1 MPADA
6 AKTREQHGALRAVA
20 NADAPSPIAA
30 PLHEC
35 SGFDRLVVISM
46 PRSGTST
53 YRTLFAQLFGLQPV
67 HAACETD
74 PNVWPK
80 PPRWQPYEDD
90 RSIARLGPGEVVC
103 LHGPPSAHW
112 RAEIRENP
120 TTLVVHTYRD
130 PRDAALSAA
139 RFIRHRPN
147 HLCGP
152 TFARMPFEDA
162 LACCLVGCDIPYHDQ
177 PAHLQ
182 ARNPE
187 RLPAR
192 FGGYRELAAWSERWL
207 AEPGAAQLR
216 YEDLFHSDAT
226 AHNLSEALARASVSI
241 QHDDA
246 ERALDRVSFQRLTGR
261 AMGEPKAGEHLERGL
276 ARSWFTEELAL
287 STRALAHEIFHAW
300 LQRHGYPPDDRAPG
314 VEPLPD
320 P

>member
-6 AKTREQHGALRAVA
+6 ANTRDQPAMLRPVG
-20 NADAPSPIAA
+20 DAPSPIAA
-30 PLHEC
+30 RLHDC
-35 SGFDRLVVISM
+35 SGFDRLAVVSM

-53 YRTLFAQLFGLQPV
+53 YRTLFAELFGLRPV

-80 PPRWQPYEDD
+80 PPRWQPYENDG
-90 RSIARLGPGEVVC
+90 SIPRLARGEIVC
-103 LHGPPSAHW
+103 LHGPPSDHW
-112 RAEIRENP
+112 RAELRESP

-130 PRDAALSAA
+130 ARDAALSAT

-152 TFARMPFEDA
+152 TFARLAFEDA
-162 LACCLVGCDIPYHDQ
+162 LACCLVGCDVPFDDQ

-192 FGGYRELAAWSERWL
+192 FGGYRELAQWSERWL
-207 AEPGAAQLR
+207 AEPYAAHLR

-226 AHNLSEALARASVSI
+226 ASNLAAALARAGVTI
-241 QHDDA
+241 HETAA
-246 ERALDRVSFQRLTGR
+246 ERALDRVSFERLTGR

-276 ARSWFTEELAL
+276 ARSWFSEPLSL
-287 STRALAHEIFHAW
+287 STRALSQAVFVAW
-300 LQRHGYPPDDRAPG
+300 LERLGYPADERAPG
-314 VEPLPD
+314 IDAPP